1 MADITSNGRPIP
13 FTDRYFTPARDS
25 SDLLADPAS
34 LRERYQED
42 GFVWLRGV
50 LRPGDVR
57 RLRARYFAGFA
68 PGYLAAGTR
77 AEDGVFSGRRPG
89 DLPPHGVEGHPAHA
103 FVRSSTFLDF
113 VDDPALTRV
122 AEALLGGP
130 CTQLPRRILRHFD
143 RAAPTASRAHAD
155 YRYLDQG
162 SDRLITIWI
171 PLGDCPLPTG
181 GLIYLAGS
189 HRIAPER
196 LAGLRARSDRPDD
209 TRAFSHDLAW
219 VSDQLGCPWSWA
231 DYAAGDV
238 TVHSPYTV
246 HASLDTR
253 TDAMRAS
260 VDVRYLADGA
270 AVDPRW
276 LEPWA
281 GDDGN

>member
-13 FTDRYFTPARDS
+13 FTERYFTPARDS
-25 SDLLADPAS
+25 TELLADPPS
-34 LRERYQED
+34 LRERYEQD
-42 GFVWLRGV
+42 GYVWLRGV
-50 LRPGDVR
+50 LSPREVR
-57 RLRARYFAGFA
+57 RLRGRYFASFA
-68 PGYLAAGTR
+68 PEYLAPGTR
-77 AEDGVFSGRRPG
+77 ADEGVFSGRRPRG
-89 DLPPHGVEGHPAHA
+89 LPSHGVEGHPAHA

-122 AEALLGGP
+122 AESLLDAP
-130 CTQLPRRILRHFD
+130 CSQLPRRILRHFD
-143 RAAPTASRAHAD
+143 QAAPTASRAHAD
-155 YRYLDQG
+155 YRYLDRG
-162 SDRLITIWI
+162 SDRLVTIWI

-196 LAGLRARSDRPDD
+196 LACLRARSDRPEDP
-209 TRAFSHDLAW
+209 RALSHDLAW
-219 VSDQLGCPWSWA
+219 VSDQLARPWSWA
-231 DYAAGDV
+231 DYGAGDV
-238 TVHSPYTV
+238 TAHSPHIV

-253 TDAMRAS
+253 TAAMRAS
-260 VDVRYLADGA
+260 VDVRYLAEGG